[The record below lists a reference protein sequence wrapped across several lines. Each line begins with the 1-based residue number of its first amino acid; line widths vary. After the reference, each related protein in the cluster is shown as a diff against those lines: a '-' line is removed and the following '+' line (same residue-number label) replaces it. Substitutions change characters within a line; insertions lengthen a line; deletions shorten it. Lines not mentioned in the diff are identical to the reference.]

1 MEEIVFIGDELT
13 AAAWRCAGISVRIT
27 EPEHVDRVLDEV
39 ATDTR
44 LVLLASP
51 HAAALQPSALADR
64 IRQAAPALVIV
75 PDAARSVALP
85 DIANRL
91 RRTLGVAT

>member
-13 AAAWRCAGISVRIT
+13 ASAWRLAGISIRIT
-27 EPEHVDRVLDEV
+27 APEHVERVLDELP
-39 ATDTR
+39 ADTR

-51 HAAALQPSALADR
+51 HAAALHPPALADM
-64 IRQAAPALVIV
+64 IRKAEPALAIV
-75 PDAARSVALP
+75 PDAANSTGLP
-85 DIANRL
+85 DVAIRL